1 MLLGV
6 ANPIDIHVGTR
17 PRLAH
22 HMSSLSQET
31 LGGGWVNVPENPEIL
46 TRFQSDRRIPVVSIC

>member
-1 MLLGV
+1 MLPGG
-6 ANPIDIHVGTR
+6 ANPIDIHVGAR

-31 LGGGWVNVPENPEIL
+31 SGGGWVNVPENPEIL
-46 TRFQSDRRIPVVSIC
+46 TRFQ

>member
-1 MLLGV
+1 MLPGG
-6 ANPIDIHVGTR
+6 ANPIDIHVGAR

-31 LGGGWVNVPENPEIL
+31 SGGRLG
-46 TRFQSDRRIPVVSIC
+46 